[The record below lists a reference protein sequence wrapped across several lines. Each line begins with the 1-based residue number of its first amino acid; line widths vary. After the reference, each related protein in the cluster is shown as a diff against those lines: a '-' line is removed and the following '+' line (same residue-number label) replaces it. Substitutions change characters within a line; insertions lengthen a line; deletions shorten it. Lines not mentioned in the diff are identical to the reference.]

1 MFDIGWSE
9 LAVIAVVALVVIGPK
24 DLPRVLRTVGQ
35 WVAKARAVARD
46 FQNSVDEM
54 AREADLQ
61 DVKKQIDELRQTNV
75 SALIEKHV
83 DPKGEL
89 REAFE
94 PPKELSH
101 DPFSVY
107 PAETTPP
114 TTDPAPTAPPP
125 TDNAIL
131 APGGY
136 VPPEETVAADTPP
149 ADTPSAAV
157 PDVPPP
163 VAAAEVTPPPAPE
176 PPAAKPPAASV

>member
-24 DLPRVLRTVGQ
+24 DLPKVLRTVGQ
-35 WVAKARAVARD
+35 WVARARAVARD
-46 FQNSVDEM
+46 FQTSVDEM

-61 DVKKQIDELRQTNV
+61 DVKKHIDDLRNTNV

-83 DPKGEL
+83 DPKGDL

-101 DPFSVY
+101 DPF
-107 PAETTPP
+107 AA
-114 TTDPAPTAPPP
+114 DPAPAPG
-125 TDNAIL
+125 DNAIRQ
-131 APGGY
+131 PVDY
-136 VPPEETVAADTPP
+136 VPPAEAPSVPADTPP
-149 ADTPSAAV
+149 AAV

-163 VAAAEVTPPPAPE
+163 ATGPE
-176 PPAAKPPAASV
+176 PPADVPAPRPPAATA

>member
-114 TTDPAPTAPPP
+114 TTDPAPT
-125 TDNAIL
+125 DNAIQ

-149 ADTPSAAV
+149 AAV

-163 VAAAEVTPPPAPE
+163 VTAAEVAPPPAPE

>member
-114 TTDPAPTAPPP
+114 VPCPWPRRRSLVQRIPISTTC
-125 TDNAIL
+125 
-131 APGGY
+131 
-136 VPPEETVAADTPP
+136 
-149 ADTPSAAV
+149 SS
-157 PDVPPP
+157 
-163 VAAAEVTPPPAPE
+163 PPPAAMAA
-176 PPAAKPPAASV
+176 PPRTIGSPCISAGP